1 MIALAINDWKW
12 VRRTHVS
19 TNILQ
24 MSLHANM
31 VIIVHTD
38 WDNLVTQFTANNV
51 LTINL
56 KPYLKYSTVTSVY
69 C

>member
-1 MIALAINDWKW
+1 MIVNGQDEHTCQTTSYKY
-12 VRRTHVS
+12 
-19 TNILQ
+19 
-24 MSLHANM
+24 MSLHAHM

-38 WDNLVTQFTANNV
+38 WDNLVTKFTANKV

-56 KPYLKYSTVTSVY
+56 KPYLKYSTVMSVY